1 MVTKKAC
8 VVETI
13 RFNGV
18 VAVVTLMENFS
29 EKLVHL
35 FPMLQINSSF
45 AVEKAPDSRGLF
57 YAIAP
62 PARDRLSI
70 TVAGS
75 PNILRSHDQ
84 IPLGQSLKFSLYRPH
99 SL

>member
-1 MVTKKAC
+1 MDLLHGKIPNMFTNKAC
-8 VVETI
+8 LVETI

-45 AVEKAPDSRGLF
+45 AVEKLP
-57 YAIAP
+57 
-62 PARDRLSI
+62 
-70 TVAGS
+70 
-75 PNILRSHDQ
+75 
-84 IPLGQSLKFSLYRPH
+84 IPGGFFML
-99 SL
+99 